1 MTGPK
6 PLLWAAVLLSCCAA
20 GALAACGAPA
30 SSLVGQE
37 NCLPGAGA
45 SWRHNVDSSIVG
57 FSDDISYEPGSAV
70 SFKIKVA
77 TGKAFASLSVLRLG
91 WYNGDGARVVTTAPV
106 TATGTATQLAC
117 AFNSTTGLEDC
128 GNWATTATWT
138 IPANAVS
145 GLYLAQLQTTG
156 NLYNYVPFIVRQRA
170 SDTAPSAIL
179 FQTSDTT
186 WQAYNFYGA
195 SGNSLYR
202 GTGPGNGASSGRA
215 YKVSYNRPFITQ
227 SGDSVSNSVTGP
239 QDFLFNAEY
248 PMIRWLERNGYDVS
262 YFSGVDSDRY
272 GSQILLHKVFI
283 SVGHDEYWS
292 GGQRRAVEA
301 ARNTGVHLA
310 FFSGNTVFWKTR
322 WEADLNNK
330 SYRTLVCY
338 KETHENAKIDPLP
351 TVWTGTWRDNR
362 PFVPSGPDG
371 GNQPENTLTGLIF
384 LVTGGTVDLQ
394 VRGLYRLVYNI
405 SLLIEKS
412 RSMLYRA

>member
-1 MTGPK
+1 MPGWK
-6 PLLWAAVLLSCCAA
+6 ALLWAAVLLGCCAT
-20 GALAACGAPA
+20 GALAACVAPA
-30 SSLVGQE
+30 GSVVGQE

-45 SWRHNVDSSIVG
+45 SWRHGVDSSIVG
-57 FSDDISYEPGSAV
+57 FSDDISYEPGSTV

-77 TGKAFASLSVLRLG
+77 TGKAFASFSVLRLG

-106 TATGTATQLAC
+106 TATGTATQPAC
-117 AFNSTTGLEDC
+117 AYNSTTGLEDC
-128 GNWATTATWT
+128 GNWATIATWT

-145 GLYLAQLQTTG
+145 G

-170 SDTAPSAIL
+170 ADIAQSAIL

-272 GSQILLHKVFI
+272 GSQIPLHKVFI

-310 FFSGNTVFWKTR
+310 FFS
-322 WEADLNNK
+322 
-330 SYRTLVCY
+330 
-338 KETHENAKIDPLP
+338 
-351 TVWTGTWRDNR
+351 
-362 PFVPSGPDG
+362 
-371 GNQPENTLTGLIF
+371 
-384 LVTGGTVDLQ
+384 
-394 VRGLYRLVYNI
+394 
-405 SLLIEKS
+405 
-412 RSMLYRA
+412 